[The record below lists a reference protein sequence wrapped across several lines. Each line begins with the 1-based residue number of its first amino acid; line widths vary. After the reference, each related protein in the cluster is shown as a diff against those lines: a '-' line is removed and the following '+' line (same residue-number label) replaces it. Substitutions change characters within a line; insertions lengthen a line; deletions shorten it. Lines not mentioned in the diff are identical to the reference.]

1 MRGRRAAGLD
11 ARHYGE
17 VAAEQGIAV
26 ARRALAG
33 PFNFLDTANNYGDGR
48 SERRIGV
55 ALRDAGG
62 VPDGFVLA
70 TKVDRD
76 ASGDF
81 SGARVRRSLEES
93 FHRLGISR
101 AQLVYL
107 HDPEHISFA
116 DGMAPGGPVEALV
129 ALRRRGPDPAPWRG
143 RRAHRPAARVPE
155 HRPLRGRADPQ
166 PLHPGGPQRRLAADA
181 AAAARGLAAVNGAP
195 FAAASGQGARGPAHL
210 RLRAA
215 VRRGAHA
222 HRGAGRPRPATAT
235 RWRWPRWRC
244 STRSATRASPRPWS
258 ASRGPSGSTSSSGW
272 RGCRSRTSSGPRW
285 ARRACPPAGWGRRC
299 GRGPR
304 RSSGRC
310 ARDRRAARST
320 APSRAARARACCRCS
335 ARARPGAH

>member
-1 MRGRRAAGLD
+1 MAD
-11 ARHYGE
+11 ARTDFLGKRPLGPTGLEVTGICVGAAPLGSMPADYGE
-17 VAAEQGIAV
+17 VDAEQGIAV

-116 DGMAPGGPVEALV
+116 EGMAPGGPVEALV
-129 ALRRRGPDPAPWRG
+129 ALRDEGLIQHLGVAGGPIDLLLEYVDTGVFEVVLTHNRFTLVD
-143 RRAHRPAARVPE
+143 RT
-155 HRPLRGRADPQ
+155 ADP
-166 PLHPGGPQRRLAADA
+166 LLD
-181 AAAARGLAAVNGAP
+181 AAAARGLAAVNAAP
-195 FAAASGQGARGPAHL
+195 YGGGVLAKGPE
-210 RLRAA
+210 
-215 VRRGAHA
+215 
-222 HRGAGRPRPATAT
+222 GRPTY
-235 RWRWPRWRC
+235 
-244 STRSATRASPRPWS
+244 
-258 ASRGPSGSTSSSGW
+258 GY
-272 RGCRSRTSSGPRW
+272 
-285 ARRACPPAGWGRRC
+285 
-299 GRGPR
+299 
-304 RSSGRC
+304 
-310 ARDRRAARST
+310 
-320 APSRAARARACCRCS
+320 APLTPEARARIVALAATCERHAVGLAAVALQHS
-335 ARARPGAH
+335 LRDPRIASTVVGVSRPERLDELERLARVPVPDELWEALG

>member
-1 MRGRRAAGLD
+1 MAD
-11 ARHYGE
+11 ARTDLLGKRPLGPTGLEVTGICVGAAPLGSMPADYGE
-17 VAAEQGIAV
+17 VGAEQGIAV

-116 DGMAPGGPVEALV
+116 QGVASGGPVEALV
-129 ALRRRGPDPAPWRG
+129 ALRDEGLIEHLGVAGGPIDLLLEYLDTGVFEVVLTHNRFTLVD
-143 RRAHRPAARVPE
+143 RT
-155 HRPLRGRADPQ
+155 ADP
-166 PLHPGGPQRRLAADA
+166 LLD

-195 FAAASGQGARGPAHL
+195 FGGGVLAKGPEARPTYAYEPLTTEARRRIAALAATCDRHDVGV
-210 RLRAA
+210 AA
-215 VRRGAHA
+215 VALQHSLRD
-222 HRGAGRPRPATAT
+222 PRIA
-235 RWRWPRWRC
+235 
-244 STRSATRASPRPWS
+244 STVV
-258 ASRGPSGSTSSSGW
+258 GV
-272 RGCRSRTSSGPRW
+272 SGPERIDELDRL
-285 ARRACPPAGWGRRC
+285 ARVPVPAELWEALEAEG
-299 GRGPR
+299 
-304 RSSGRC
+304 
-310 ARDRRAARST
+310 
-320 APSRAARARACCRCS
+320 
-335 ARARPGAH
+335 

>member
-1 MRGRRAAGLD
+1 MAD
-11 ARHYGE
+11 ARTDFLGKRPLGPTGLEVTGICVGAAPLGSMPADYGE
-17 VAAEQGIAV
+17 VGAEQGIAV

-116 DGMAPGGPVEALV
+116 EGTAPGGPVEALV
-129 ALRRRGPDPAPWRG
+129 ALRDEGLIQHLGVAGGPIDLLLEYLDTGVFEVVLTHNRFTLVD
-143 RRAHRPAARVPE
+143 RT
-155 HRPLRGRADPQ
+155 ADP
-166 PLHPGGPQRRLAADA
+166 LLDA
-181 AAAARGLAAVNGAP
+181 AVARGLAAVNAAP
-195 FAAASGQGARGPAHL
+195 YGGGVLAKGPE
-210 RLRAA
+210 
-215 VRRGAHA
+215 
-222 HRGAGRPRPATAT
+222 GRPTY
-235 RWRWPRWRC
+235 
-244 STRSATRASPRPWS
+244 
-258 ASRGPSGSTSSSGW
+258 GY
-272 RGCRSRTSSGPRW
+272 
-285 ARRACPPAGWGRRC
+285 
-299 GRGPR
+299 
-304 RSSGRC
+304 
-310 ARDRRAARST
+310 
-320 APSRAARARACCRCS
+320 APLTPEARARIVALAATC
-335 ARARPGAH
+335 ARHEVALAAVALQHSLRDPRIASTVVGVSRPERLDELERLARVPVPDELWEALG